1 MMQVAQI
8 RESILNAPDK
18 ESLAKIVKIADQIAN
33 VLDEI
38 PDRTKRRWK
47 LAEKRAEKRLQ
58 LKTEAVEAKTK
69 KGKRK

>member
-1 MMQVAQI
+1 MMQVTQI

-18 ESLAKIVKIADQIAN
+18 KSLARIVKIADQIAN

-58 LKTEAVEAKTK
+58 LETEAVEAKTK

>member
-1 MMQVAQI
+1 MMQVTQI

-18 ESLAKIVKIADQIAN
+18 KSLARIVKIADQIAN

-58 LKTEAVEAKTK
+58 LETEAVEAKTK
-69 KGKRK
+69 KGERK